1 MNTLTINQSRT
12 RPAFRSVKALV
23 GCYAG
28 VSVLALVAIV
38 LLRNHTADVNSA
50 VWTRGTIVVVSA
62 LVTFALTLRAERGS
76 RRAYLRLRIIS
87 AVMVVA
93 IAVIVSLPG
102 TFPIW
107 MKLEQGLC
115 GLLLIGVVVLVNGK
129 DVRSQ
134 FSAK

>member
-28 VSVLALVAIV
+28 VSVLALLAIV

-62 LVTFALTLRAERGS
+62 LVTVALTLRAERGS